1 MKYFFSFFTLVFFFS
16 AGSFCQYKKFTS
28 QQLEDDLSLLIK
40 TVENVHPNPY
50 HDISKEN
57 FYKLVDSVRKH
68 FSDSMTTVD
77 AWPLFAK
84 IIASY
89 NEGHSTLGYP
99 DELQQSIRNDS
110 IKIFPVLM
118 KEFDGEYWVARYDL
132 SADSAIAIGD
142 RITKINGVA
151 AKELMERFTSLCGGL
166 SNWRNIQ
173 VLRDFSGT
181 LALHNINSPYQIEY
195 LHNGEKHEVLI
206 QGIPV
211 SQLLAKAAEVRKR
224 NAVQQVQAN
233 YIFTRIDGNTGYL
246 NFRSMKDLPVFNK
259 FLDSIFTDI
268 KNNPVEGLIVDLR
281 QNGGGNSV
289 LGQSLLH
296 YITDKPYRMGAG
308 SKWKVSDEYKAF
320 INEQAKINPVYAS
333 GSFKSYLD
341 KKSGELISRLDGKTY
356 KPGKNRLRYEGKI
369 CVLIGPNTFSSAN
382 MLTNAIKDYQLA
394 TLIGEATGEPGND
407 YGELYWN
414 NLPNTQ
420 LKFYTCSKQ
429 FIRANGDV
437 NDPNPI
443 FPDIE
448 IKQSSHSLKDEVLEF
463 AKEWVKKK

>member
-1 MKYFFSFFTLVFFFS
+1 MKYFSSLFTLLFFFS
-16 AGSFCQYKKFTS
+16 ASSFCQYKKFS
-28 QQLEDDLSLLIK
+28 HQQLEADLSFLVK

-50 HDISKEN
+50 HDISKDK
-57 FYKLVDSVRKH
+57 FYKLVDSVRQR

-89 NEGHSTLGYP
+89 NEGHSTLSYP
-99 DELQQSIRNDS
+99 DELQQSIHNDS

-118 KEFDGEYWVARYDL
+118 KEFDGEFWVARYDL
-132 SADSAIAIGD
+132 SADSAITTGD

-195 LHNGEKHEVLI
+195 LHNGEKKEVLI

-211 SQLLAKAAEVRKR
+211 SQLFAKVAEVRKR
-224 NAVQQVQAN
+224 NPVQQVQAN
-233 YIFTRIDGNTGYL
+233 YTFTRIDGNTGYL

-259 FLDSIFTDI
+259 FLDSTFTDI
-268 KNNPVEGLIVDLR
+268 KNNPVEGLIIDLR

-289 LGQSLLH
+289 LGQSLLN
-296 YITDKPYRMGAG
+296 YITNKPYRMGAG

-320 INEQAKINPVYAS
+320 IQSQSTINAVYRS
-333 GSFKSYLD
+333 GSFKNYID
-341 KKSGELISRLDGKTY
+341 KKTGEIISELDSRLT
-356 KPGKNRLRYEGKI
+356 KPGKNDLRYSENI

-429 FIRANGDV
+429 FIRANRDA

-448 IKQSSHSLKDEVLEF
+448 IKQSSNSLKDEVLEF